1 MMSIFRLSLGCTT
14 TESLIN
20 TFWTLV
26 VLNVRETKQDS
37 ESDEGGMTG
46 VHVRR

>member
-37 ESDEGGMTG
+37 ERDGGMTG